1 MAFFKKFYK
10 KFKGFLR
17 SFDIFGDSFTFKYKE
32 EDSHNTPFGGF
43 ICIIFYVITF
53 LYFINNFIP
62 FLKKENFTL
71 QYYTMNLEDTE
82 EIKLSEEPIA
92 FGFGITVNNT
102 NSDLSDLFKFRLE
115 FRKTNEPKKAINY
128 NKCELSDF
136 HNLHDKYLN
145 KINIEDY
152 YCISHDDLAE
162 NSPTG
167 IYTADDF
174 SYIMI
179 SLESKYLNNAT
190 HNQLINDY
198 LIESDCK
205 LQFYYTDITIDVD
218 DYKEP
223 ISSVLNSMFL
233 QLDPTIIQKRNIL
246 FMNYHLSDE
255 DSILHVIPGEENE
268 IIKTG
273 LSRIEDYA
281 VYKGLDRV
289 DKKTDDYNIY
299 AKIYIRADNK
309 KVEIYREYQDLM
321 DFYDETT
328 AIFWTLYYIFI
339 SLIAS
344 YDYKKAT
351 HSISKKLFFFE
362 GTKYINNAKMKKLK
376 DILNSNEIKED
387 SKSIKINTK
396 DVESEENMIYTRNKN
411 ENENI
416 KKESSNNSI
425 NNKNNEKKESE
436 IVIDYSDY
444 NLFEIIASLKICCK
458 SEKFKK
464 KLKLFEQ
471 AENIIDEKLDVIY
484 YIRNMILFE
493 LINKIYLENDE
504 IINFLSRPIIY
515 YSSSDKKSEFSLDD
529 ISSKLSIKTINEGDN
544 NESKENGEQKKDKK
558 NTKKG
563 LSEIYKSAYNLKT
576 NILSRD
582 IKELIDNK
590 EKTMSESKIV
600 ELLEKH
606 LEYIE

>member
-1 MAFFKKFYK
+1 
-10 KFKGFLR
+10 
-17 SFDIFGDSFTFKYKE
+17 
-32 EDSHNTPFGGF
+32 
-43 ICIIFYVITF
+43 
-53 LYFINNFIP
+53 
-62 FLKKENFTL
+62 
-71 QYYTMNLEDTE
+71 
-82 EIKLSEEPIA
+82 
-92 FGFGITVNNT
+92 
-102 NSDLSDLFKFRLE
+102 
-115 FRKTNEPKKAINY
+115 
-128 NKCELSDF
+128 
-136 HNLHDKYLN
+136 
-145 KINIEDY
+145 
-152 YCISHDDLAE
+152 
-162 NSPTG
+162 
-167 IYTADDF
+167 
-174 SYIMI
+174 
-179 SLESKYLNNAT
+179 
-190 HNQLINDY
+190 
-198 LIESDCK
+198 
-205 LQFYYTDITIDVD
+205 
-218 DYKEP
+218 
-223 ISSVLNSMFL
+223 
-233 QLDPTIIQKRNIL
+233 
-246 FMNYHLSDE
+246 
-255 DSILHVIPGEENE
+255 
-268 IIKTG
+268 
-273 LSRIEDYA
+273 
-281 VYKGLDRV
+281 
-289 DKKTDDYNIY
+289 
-299 AKIYIRADNK
+299 
-309 KVEIYREYQDLM
+309 M

-396 DVESEENMIYTRNKN
+396 DVESEENIIYSRNQKS
-411 ENENI
+411 NENI
-416 KKESSNNSI
+416 NKESDNNSI
-425 NNKNNEKKESE
+425 NNKNNEKKKDD

-444 NLFEIIASLKICCK
+444 NLFEMIASLKICCK

-515 YSSSDKKSEFSLDD
+515 YTSSDKKSEFSLDD
-529 ISSKLSIKTINEGDN
+529 ISSNKSIKTINEGDN
-544 NESKENGEQKKDKK
+544 NESKENDEQKKDKK
-558 NTKKG
+558 NAKKG